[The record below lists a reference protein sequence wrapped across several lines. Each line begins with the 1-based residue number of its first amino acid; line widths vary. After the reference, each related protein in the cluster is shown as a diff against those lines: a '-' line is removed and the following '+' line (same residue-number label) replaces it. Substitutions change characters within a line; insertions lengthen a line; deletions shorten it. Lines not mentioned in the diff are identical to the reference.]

1 MMDKTPRWALPML
14 FAGQAQKEI
23 FHNEA
28 LTLIDTLLH
37 GRAESADLSVPPVT
51 PEPGQCWVVPA
62 GASGAWEENEGDI
75 ACWTEGGWRFLKAK
89 AGLFIDLADK
99 GHAIFHDGSQW
110 RDAAIRNDG
119 LYVEDERVVSER
131 QPAIAA
137 PFGGATIDGEARAT
151 IAAILAA
158 LRNHGLIAS

>member
-28 LTLIDTLLH
+28 LTLIDALLH
-37 GRAESADLSVPPVT
+37 GRAQSADVAVPPSA
-51 PEPGQCWVVPA
+51 PEPGQCWVVA
-62 GASGAWEENEGDI
+62 DGASGAWEDHEGDI
-75 ACWTEGGWRFLKAK
+75 ACWTEGGWRFLMPK
-89 AGLFIDLADK
+89 AGLFIDLADR

-110 RDAAIRNDG
+110 RDGAIRNDG

-131 QPAIAA
+131 QAAIAA
-137 PFGGATIDGEARAT
+137 PFGGATIDAEARAT
-151 IAAILAA
+151 IAAILAT
-158 LRNHGLIAS
+158 LRAHGLIAA